1 MLFAI
6 DWDVGGNV
14 LGFIIG
20 VIIRLYDLVASLI
33 ALIFAIAS
41 TDIFKEEMIN
51 EITSRVYIVLA
62 VFMLFRITIS
72 CIQFLISPDK
82 MDDKEAGFGAIVKRT
97 AISVALLAL
106 VPTIFAFAKDAQN
119 YIISEIPTIIL
130 GKNSTG
136 DYDLS
141 KFKGQEGL
149 AYEIGYNTF
158 ISFLEYKSGE
168 GCNDGSVAGLNGV
181 TKEQAQNSGANVI
194 ITDLESAHEWRFYL
208 AGEKSA
214 SKEDNKNC
222 KMPDKKGALKGTS
235 KFKFNTILALLGG
248 LFLVYCLVC
257 MVIDVGIRC
266 LKWAVLQIVAPI
278 PIATYIDPK
287 TSKKSFDAWKKNCF
301 DVYCSLFINLI
312 IIYLILWVFQKALL
326 NSTFFES
333 DPEMGAYGVLVKV
346 TLIIALFFFAKKA
359 PKFLCDILG
368 IKEGSGSFKE
378 MFGRVG
384 GTAPL
389 GIGLAGISAFR
400 GNYRNQN
407 HGKNFTGDTVGQR
420 LKHGLASKDAWGN
433 RLKGIASGLAG
444 ATSANANAIK
454 HIAKG
459 ESKGMK
465 ETMRYGRDHAMQAR
479 VNRTVDKLNGLSGPS
494 GWAQRHEAKLDQ
506 TYQVKTEAELA
517 EFKLKANEAIH
528 KNVGAYKKAVLGRI
542 EKEDSMISITRSGC
556 NDTMELMARTFM
568 SNETAIRNAVSSGK
582 LDANSRLV
590 QTFNASYTALNDAAV
605 QNLDTQISAARA
617 ANDSEL
623 EKRLMK
629 DRSKKINEVMTNYL
643 SSNGIN
649 MTYAAMTGLSKDADT
664 VPDLG
669 EIAQTFGTSGSVTL
683 MAQKEIF
690 KAGMKGQVVDTA
702 GNMIAD
708 INAYDSAGKSN
719 AQAHVDIQNAV
730 GAMEQDITQHAADL
744 SKIKIDGFNGGTEF
758 TSADMYKRAFK
769 ENFSG
774 LDDAVEKESARIQRA
789 NADEQ
794 AKRQAANESLKRR
807 QANKDKK

>member
-41 TDIFKEEMIN
+41 TDIFKEEMIK

-106 VPTIFAFAKDAQN
+106 VPTIFAFAKTAQN

-158 ISFLEYKSGE
+158 VSFLEYKSGE

-181 TKEQAQNSGANVI
+181 TREQAQNSGANVI

-214 SKEDNKNC
+214 SKEDNQKC

-346 TLIIALFFFAKKA
+346 TLIIALFFFAKQA

-378 MFGRVG
+378 MLGRG
-384 GTAPL
+384 NSAF
-389 GIGLAGISAFR
+389 GIGAAGLSAWR
-400 GNYRNQN
+400 GNYRNAMSHHKKGE
-407 HGKNFTGDTVGQR
+407 HGVSDR
-420 LKHGLASKDAWGN
+420 LKALASA
-433 RLKGIASGLAG
+433 AAG
-444 ATSANANAIK
+444 ATSANANALSR
-454 HIAKG
+454 IAKG
-459 ESKGMK
+459 QAKGF
-465 ETMRYGRDHAMQAR
+465 RDVKDNAVNHAMQAR
-479 VNRTVDKLNGLSGPS
+479 VNRTMDKLNGLSGVS

-506 TYQVKTEAELA
+506 KYQVKTEAELA

-528 KNVGAYKKAVLGRI
+528 KNVGSYKKAVLGRI

-568 SNETAIRNAVSSGK
+568 NNETAIRNAVSSGK

-590 QTFNASYTALNDAAV
+590 HTFNASYTALNDATV
-605 QNLDTQISAARA
+605 QNLDTQIATARSAG
-617 ANDSEL
+617 DSEL

-629 DRSKKINEVMTNYL
+629 DRAKKINEVMSNYL

-690 KAGMKGQVVDTA
+690 KAGMKGQVVDTG

-708 INAYDSAGKSN
+708 INAYDSTGKAN

-744 SKIKIDGFNGGTEF
+744 SKIKIDGFNGGAEF
-758 TSADMYKRAFK
+758 ASADMYKRAFR

-807 QANKDKK
+807 QSNKDKK